1 VVVDHGIVTERGRIV
16 MKQSVWVIYLGALA
30 AIVLGS
36 GGVSTAGHF
45 VLWGTLAVHVV
56 EFVVKRPVMQAA
68 GGSMGHHFV
77 QTLIYGLFHWK
88 PLEAAARPA
97 EPG

>member
-1 VVVDHGIVTERGRIV
+1 
-16 MKQSVWVIYLGALA
+16 MKQSVWVIWFGSAAAILFGSGWVATVGNFVFWVTLA
-30 AIVLGS
+30 A
-36 GGVSTAGHF
+36 H
-45 VLWGTLAVHVV
+45 LA

-88 PLEAAARPA
+88 PLEDAARA
-97 EPG
+97 SDRG

>member
-1 VVVDHGIVTERGRIV
+1 
-16 MKQSVWVIYLGALA
+16 MKQSVWVLWLGSLA
-30 AIVLGS
+30 AMFLGS
-36 GGVSTAGHF
+36 GTIATIGSYVF
-45 VLWGTLAVHVV
+45 WGTLVVHVI

-88 PLEAAARPA
+88 PLEEAAGAGGGAPPA
-97 EPG
+97 